1 MKKALFLLL
10 FIIGCFSLMSSDNPS
25 SGVGIRFGSFGIPN
39 QLLDMFIYEHPK
51 VQGSAFSFE
60 IRSYGNKG
68 PKSVFSGVYSFEYN
82 KMKGEGNW
90 RMDQTDRPLVGSGE
104 ITQFCVTATILLNLF
119 PSFPVH
125 PYVGAGIGLGKVQI
139 WAEGIY
145 EDEVGTQIKDSF
157 VTNKII
163 PVGHLP
169 VGIVVNIKNQFE
181 IRFEAGFKNGFYFS
195 GGLTYIFIK

>member
-1 MKKALFLLL
+1 MKKIVFLSFLIISFISLF
-10 FIIGCFSLMSSDNPS
+10 GSDNPS

-60 IRSYGNKG
+60 VRSYGNKG
-68 PKSVFSGVYSFEYN
+68 LKSVFSGVYSFEYS
-82 KMKGEGNW
+82 KMSGEGTW
-90 RMDQTDRPLVGSGE
+90 RIDQTDRPLVGSGE
-104 ITQFCVTATILLNLF
+104 MTQFSVCATILLNMF

-125 PYVGAGIGLGKVQI
+125 PYVGAGIGLSKVQI

-163 PVGHLP
+163 PVGHIP
-169 VGIVVNIKNQFE
+169 VGIAINIRDQVE
-181 IRFEAGFKNGFYFS
+181 IRLETGFKNGFYFS
-195 GGLTYIFIK
+195 GGVTYIFIK